1 MLKPRKKITRKE
13 IKKDP
18 ILEKVANTYSFIQN
32 KQKVLTRIGIG
43 VAIGFILLNIWNN
56 QVKKNNEE
64 SSFVFTKALVAWQ
77 TGDVDNAQL
86 HFESLTD
93 EFGGTANGKIAHYW
107 LGLISY
113 NAGNSKFSVEYLKQ
127 FVKFGKADILLPNAY
142 RLLANLSIDG
152 EDYKKAHFYFNKAIK
167 YSYSEIEQMTHKLNL
182 AEFYLIQ
189 KRMVEAKAMLVPI
202 LDMKDLS
209 SSLKI
214 RAEELSGKLK
224 S

>member
-18 ILEKVANTYSFIQN
+18 VLEKVANTYSFIQD
-32 KQKVLTRIGIG
+32 KQKILTKIGIG
-43 VAIGFILLNIWNN
+43 IVIGFVLFNIWNN
-56 QVKKNNEE
+56 HAQKNNEE
-64 SSFVFTKALVAWQ
+64 SSYIFTKALVAWQ

-86 HFESLTD
+86 HFESLVE
-93 EFGGTANGKIAHYW
+93 EFGGTDNGKIARYW
-107 LGLISY
+107 LGLIAY
-113 NAGNSKFSVEYLKQ
+113 NTGDSESSAEYLKQ
-127 FVKFGKADILLPNAY
+127 FVKFGKVDILLPNAY
-142 RLLANLSIDG
+142 RLLANLSIND
-152 EDYKKAHFYFNKAIK
+152 ENNEKAHTYFKKAIK
-167 YSYSEIEQMTHKLNL
+167 YSTGEIEEMNHKLNL

-189 KRMVEAKAMLVPI
+189 KRVEEAKAMIIPI
-202 LDMKDLS
+202 LDTKDLS

>member
-18 ILEKVANTYSFIQN
+18 ILEKVAITYSFIQN

-93 EFGGTANGKIAHYW
+93 EFGGTANGNIAHYW
-107 LGLISY
+107 LGLIAY
-113 NAGNSKFSVEYLKQ
+113 NEGNSEFSAEYLKQ